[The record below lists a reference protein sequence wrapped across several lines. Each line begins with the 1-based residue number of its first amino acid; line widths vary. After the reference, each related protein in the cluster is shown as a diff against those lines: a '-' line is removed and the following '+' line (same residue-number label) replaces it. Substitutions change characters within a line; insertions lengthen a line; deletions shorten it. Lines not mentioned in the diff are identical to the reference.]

1 MDLSSSLSTILGLF
15 LSCVQ
20 MLCKRLLRH
29 VISKADYKM
38 DQNERLLCRCIDAII
53 AGRRQ
58 DRKDVTAKMGC
69 KGWIASQLGSV
80 KLVRITS

>member
-1 MDLSSSLSTILGLF
+1 M
-15 LSCVQ
+15 
-20 MLCKRLLRH
+20 
-29 VISKADYKM
+29 ADYKM

-53 AGRRQ
+53 AGRRR
-58 DRKDVTAKMGC
+58 DRKDVTAKIGC